1 MQILETFLLQLE
13 PILSLSKAR
22 LHELATLSFI
32 EYVNQDIDPWRM
44 NVNKNSQVL
53 YLLQGELAINHVDGS
68 SRVLVGGSEEAKF
81 PVGSGPLPVKDTRAI
96 TDIQV
101 VRIDT
106 DLLDIMMTWDQLA
119 GDEQKT
125 EVSAPATPEV
135 PDQSKWMRETEVF
148 GVSKLQNGL
157 FSRLPAANI
166 EEMFRRM
173 ELMPVTI
180 GQVIIRQGEEG
191 DYYYL
196 IDQGQALVSRRPAP
210 GQPDV
215 ILAEL
220 GPGTAFGEE
229 ALVSSNRRNATI
241 VMKTSG
247 LLLRLKKQD
256 FLELLQTPL
265 LQQVTATEAEQ
276 MVKEGAR
283 WLDVRLP
290 AEFDHRHLPGAIN
303 APLHDLRSSLGS
315 LDKSVQYITYCH
327 TGRRSSAAAI
337 ILLGAGF
344 DVTVLSKAV

>member
-1 MQILETFLLQLE
+1 MHILETFLLQLE

-32 EYVNQDIDPWRM
+32 EYVNQDIDPWRL

-53 YLLQGELAINHVDGS
+53 YLLQGELTINYVDGS
-68 SRVLVGGSEEAKF
+68 SKVLVGGSEAAKF
-81 PVGSGPLPVKDTRAI
+81 PVGSGSVPVKDTRAI
-96 TDIQV
+96 TDIQI

-119 GDEQKT
+119 GDELQL
-125 EVSAPATPEV
+125 ESSAPQTPEV
-135 PDQSKWMRETEVF
+135 PDQAKWMRQTDVF

-265 LQQVTATEAEQ
+265 LQQVTAAEAEQ
-276 MVKEGAR
+276 LVKEGAV

-290 AEFDHRHLPGAIN
+290 AEYDHQHLPGAIN
-303 APLHDLRSSLGS
+303 VPLYELRNLVGT
-315 LDKSVQYITYCH
+315 LDKQQSYITYCH

-337 ILLGAGF
+337 ILLSHGF
-344 DVTVLSKAV
+344 DVRGLASR

>member
-53 YLLQGELAINHVDGS
+53 YLLQGELAINHVDGT

-81 PVGSGPLPVKDTRAI
+81 PVGSGPMPVKDTRAI

-265 LQQVTATEAEQ
+265 LQQVTAAEAEQ
-276 MVKEGAR
+276 MVKEGAK

-303 APLHDLRSSLGS
+303 APLHDLRSTLGS

-344 DVTVLSKAV
+344 DVALLANG

>member
-1 MQILETFLLQLE
+1 MHILETFLLQLE

-32 EYVNQDIDPWRM
+32 EYVNQDIDPWRL

-81 PVGSGPLPVKDTRAI
+81 PVGSGPLPVKDTRAL
-96 TDIQV
+96 TDIQI

-119 GDEQKT
+119 GE
-125 EVSAPATPEV
+125 EPSAEDAVPEV
-135 PDQSKWMRETEVF
+135 AEGPDHGKWMRETEVF

-173 ELMPVTI
+173 ELMPVSS

-241 VMKTSG
+241 VMKSNG

-256 FLELLQTPL
+256 FLELLQAPL
-265 LQQVTATEAEQ
+265 LQQVTAAQAEQ
-276 MVKEGAR
+276 LVKEGAK

-290 AEFDHRHLPGAIN
+290 AEFDYQHLPGAIN
-303 APLHDLRSSLGS
+303 LPLHDVRKLASS
-315 LDKSVQYITYCH
+315 LDKTINYIAYCH

-337 ILLGAGF
+337 ILLSMGF
-344 DVTVLSKAV
+344 DMVVLK